1 MAKILISNEQD
12 LVDAIRIREQ
22 LSPDSSLRLGLLNR
36 AIDEYISESE
46 ERFKVICLKD
56 TTIMPNGSSE
66 LDANIM
72 FFLLDAAKVFLSIR
86 GIKLSLIDSENG
98 AIISAENHTDS
109 EVKVSKG
116 EVIGFGIAKNQKAL
130 VKAIRGIK
138 I

>member
-22 LSPDSSLRLGLLNR
+22 LSPDSELRLGLLNS
-36 AIDEYISESE
+36 AIDEYISESD

-56 TTIMPNGSSE
+56 TTIMPNSSSE